1 MQIGMVNPSFW
12 YWMSQVHA
20 CRVAGVPRDFY
31 QLFCL
36 CTLFILVNVLAP
48 VTEVTPVPHSLRSKT
63 ERPNEEAFLSIFSLK
78 TNIFVLMDKNWSLIG
93 WSGQVQKW
101 YLFCTAS
108 KEGQGGV
115 CVWRRC
121 RGFWETRI
129 IWSPCYQ
136 WSRGYTF
143 VYFLK
148 LLNPASSINV
158 LLRSIP
164 IWKHARFPNPNQ
176 MLWNIANTISWLPTM
191 LSWPADIMRTY
202 NPPCLVR
209 MDGVLE
215 ARVKGDQEAL

>member
-1 MQIGMVNPSFW
+1 MHAGLQAYQETSINFFACVLSSFLSM
-12 YWMSQVHA
+12 YS
-20 CRVAGVPRDFY
+20 P
-31 QLFCL
+31 L
-36 CTLFILVNVLAP
+36 
-48 VTEVTPVPHSLRSKT
+48 SLRSLQSPTLFETKLKDPT
-63 ERPNEEAFLSIFSLK
+63 TRHFWAFLVWKQTFSSWWTRIGLWLVDLAKCKSDICSALLLK
-78 TNIFVLMDKNWSLIG
+78 RG
-93 WSGQVQKW
+93 R
-101 YLFCTAS
+101 
-108 KEGQGGV
+108 GV

-129 IWSPCYQ
+129 IWSPCNQ

-176 MLWNIANTISWLPTM
+176 MLWNIASTISWLPTM

-215 ARVKGDQEAL
+215 EVYKEIKRHFSRWTGKQHC